1 MSGQLRSFLSCKQQR
16 TEIMGEFELDPLPL
30 EKEFKV
36 QSVRARLYHLSREE
50 LEAFL
55 AESLGI
61 IVKLADQTKQ
71 MKRYIDELEGKS

>member
-1 MSGQLRSFLSCKQQR
+1 MDTTPRF
-16 TEIMGEFELDPLPL
+16 EIDPLPL

-50 LEAFL
+50 IEVFL

-61 IVKLADQTKQ
+61 LVKLADQTRQ
-71 MKRYIDELEGKS
+71 MKQYIDELEGKS

>member
-1 MSGQLRSFLSCKQQR
+1 M
-16 TEIMGEFELDPLPL
+16 EIMGKFELDPLPL

-71 MKRYIDELEGKS
+71 MKEYIENLEGKS

>member
-1 MSGQLRSFLSCKQQR
+1 MDTTPK
-16 TEIMGEFELDPLPL
+16 FEVDPLPL

-50 LEAFL
+50 IEVFL

-61 IVKLADQTKQ
+61 LVKLADQTKQ
-71 MKRYIDELEGKS
+71 MKQYIDELEGKS